1 MVDYLVDK
9 MEYDVNEQTSA
20 GTEALQIA
28 LENNHLE
35 VVKVL
40 LRHQASVGQKER
52 DMLAEIDNPEI
63 QELLQ
68 QQAGIEQT
76 LESKFRM

>member
-1 MVDYLVDK
+1 MYFLFDQVVDYLVDK
-9 MEYDVNEQTSA
+9 MEYNVNQQTSN
-20 GTEALQIA
+20 GTTSIQFA

-40 LRHQASVGQKER
+40 LRLQASVGQKER
-52 DMLAEIDNPEI
+52 ALLTDIDNPEI

-68 QQAGIEQT
+68 QQAGI
-76 LESKFRM
+76 

>member
-1 MVDYLVDK
+1 
-9 MEYDVNEQTSA
+9 MEYDVNQQTSA
-20 GTEALQIA
+20 GTTALQFA

-52 DMLAEIDNPEI
+52 ALLTDIDNPEI

-68 QQAGIEQT
+68 QQTGIKQT
-76 LESKFRM
+76 L

>member
-1 MVDYLVDK
+1 
-9 MEYDVNEQTSA
+9 MEYDVNQITSA
-20 GTEALQIA
+20 GTTSLKFA

-40 LRHQASVGQKER
+40 LKLHASVGQEER
-52 DMLAEIDNPEI
+52 ALLAEIDNPEI

-68 QQAGIEQT
+68 QQTGN
-76 LESKFRM
+76 K